1 MYGSFFKKSGGSLIL
16 LVLRRYATDCI
27 LVFFHSF
34 KTKLCGTLS
43 DLKED
48 KIFFSYKFQAIA
60 DLG

>member
-1 MYGSFFKKSGGSLIL
+1 MVINLAINLSYFL
-16 LVLRRYATDCI
+16 LNNIYWNLKHNCI